1 MYKIGDY
8 LVYKKDICKV
18 KEIRTNHLNNNDYYI
33 LSPIDDESLIIDVP
47 IQNKCG
53 NIRNLFSEE
62 EINKIIEEIP
72 NISIIETDSKNIESE
87 YKNLLLS
94 NSCYDLIKIIK
105 TAYLRNKE
113 RLDNKRK
120 IGEKDDMYF
129 KLAEKYLYNEFSF
142 VLGISVDEVRN
153 YIIKKVSSIEK

>member
-1 MYKIGDY
+1 MYKVGDY
-8 LVYKKDICKV
+8 LVYKKDVCIV
-18 KEIRTNHLNNNDYYI
+18 KEIRKNHLNNNDYYI
-33 LSPIDDESLIIDVP
+33 LNPIDDESLIIDVP

-53 NIRNLFSEE
+53 NIRDLFSKE
-62 EINKIIEEIP
+62 EINKIIEGIP
-72 NISIIETDSKNIESE
+72 NIPIIEADNKNIESE

-105 TAYLRNKE
+105 TTYLRNKE
-113 RLDNKRK
+113 RLDTKRK

-142 VLGISVDEVRN
+142 VLGMSVDEVRD
-153 YIIKKVSSIEK
+153 YIIKKVSSMEK

>member
-1 MYKIGDY
+1 MYKVGDY
-8 LVYKKDICKV
+8 LVYKKDVCIV
-18 KEIRTNHLNNNDYYI
+18 KEIRKNHLNNNDYYI
-33 LSPIDDESLIIDVP
+33 LNPIDDESLIIDVP

-53 NIRNLFSEE
+53 NIRDLFSKE

-72 NISIIETDSKNIESE
+72 NIPIIEADNKNIESE

-105 TAYLRNKE
+105 TTYLRNKE
-113 RLDNKRK
+113 RLDTKRK

-142 VLGISVDEVRN
+142 VLGMSVDEVRD
-153 YIIKKVSSIEK
+153 YIIKKVSSMEK

>member
-1 MYKIGDY
+1 MYKVGDY
-8 LVYKKDICKV
+8 LVYKKDVCIV
-18 KEIRTNHLNNNDYYI
+18 KEIRKNHLNNNDYYI
-33 LSPIDDESLIIDVP
+33 LNPIDDDSLIIDVP

-53 NIRNLFSEE
+53 NIRDLFSKEE
-62 EINKIIEEIP
+62 VNKIIEEIP
-72 NISIIETDSKNIESE
+72 NIPIIENDNKNIESE

-105 TAYLRNKE
+105 TTYLRNKE
-113 RLDNKRK
+113 RLDTKRK

-142 VLGISVDEVRN
+142 VLGMSIDEVRN
-153 YIIKKVSSIEK
+153 YIIKKVSSMEK

>member
-1 MYKIGDY
+1 M
-8 LVYKKDICKV
+8 
-18 KEIRTNHLNNNDYYI
+18 
-33 LSPIDDESLIIDVP
+33 SPIDDESLIIDVP

-53 NIRNLFSEE
+53 NIYDLFSKEE
-62 EINKIIEEIP
+62 RNKIIEKIP

-129 KLAEKYLYNEFSF
+129 KLAEKYLYSEFSF
-142 VLGISVDEVRN
+142 VLGIRALM
-153 YIIKKVSSIEK
+153 KL